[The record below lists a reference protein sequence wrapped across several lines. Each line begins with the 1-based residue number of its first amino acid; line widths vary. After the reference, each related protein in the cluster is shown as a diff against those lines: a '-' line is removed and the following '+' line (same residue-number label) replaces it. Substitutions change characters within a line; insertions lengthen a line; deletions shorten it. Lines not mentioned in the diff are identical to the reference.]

1 MLIKMDKIILI
12 AYVHFNPIVP
22 ADTTIHYFTK
32 VRHHI
37 EEQLDLD
44 QTTLVAVPDYNYDGK
59 GMKVDIECVN
69 PKLVS
74 EQEYDKATAIVDKLQ
89 KASEEFISRLAAV

>member
-1 MLIKMDKIILI
+1 MDKIILI
-12 AYVHFNPIVP
+12 AYVHFNQIVP
-22 ADTTIHYFTK
+22 ADTTMRYFNE
-32 VRHHI
+32 VRNHI
-37 EEQLDLD
+37 EGQLDLG
-44 QTTLVAVPDYNYDGK
+44 QTTLIAIPDYNYDGK

-74 EQEYDKATAIVDKLQ
+74 EQEYNKATAIVDKLQ